1 MDTNSSSKT
10 KIGVLL
16 VGHGSR
22 LPYGKDVV
30 SQIAQ
35 MYSEEAEFLVEV
47 GFMNM
52 SKPSIP
58 EAINRLSENGAT
70 TIVVTPVFL
79 AHGVHTTQDIP
90 RILGLKNGQDDED
103 INEHGHSH
111 GHGHSHDHEDDVEI
125 NFDGEIIYTEPLGA
139 DRRIAAIVKDRVNDA
154 L

>member
-1 MDTNSSSKT
+1 MDTNSSSKN

-30 SQIAQ
+30 SQIADI
-35 MYSEEAEFLVEV
+35 YRKNEDNIVEV

-52 SKPSIP
+52 NKPSIP
-58 EAINRLSENGAT
+58 QAINKLAAEGAEK
-70 TIVVTPVFL
+70 IVVTPVFL

-90 RILGLKNGQDDED
+90 RILGLNNGHDKE
-103 INEHGHSH
+103 EHDHSH
-111 GHGHSHDHEDDVEI
+111 GHGHEHSHDDGSDEEI
-125 NFDGEIIYTEPLGA
+125 EFEGEIIYTEPLGA
-139 DRRIAAIVKDRVNDA
+139 DARIAEIIKDRVEAA

>member
-22 LPYGKDVV
+22 LPFGKDVV
-30 SQIAQ
+30 SQIAD
-35 MYSEEAEFLVEV
+35 MYREDADFLVEV

-58 EAINRLSENGAT
+58 EAVNRLSENGAT
-70 TIVVTPVFL
+70 TIIVTPVFL

-90 RILGLKNGQDDED
+90 RILGLNNGHDE
-103 INEHGHSH
+103 EEVSGHSHQH
-111 GHGHSHDHEDDVEI
+111 GHGHEHEEDVEI
-125 NFDGEIIYTEPLGA
+125 KFEGEIIYTEPLGA
-139 DRRIAAIVKDRVNDA
+139 DRRIADIVKDRVDDA

>member
-30 SQIAQ
+30 SQIAD
-35 MYSEEAEFLVEV
+35 MYRENREFIVEV

-58 EAINRLSENGAT
+58 EAINSLAENGAEK
-70 TIVVTPVFL
+70 IVVTPVFL
-79 AHGVHTTQDIP
+79 AHGVHTTEDIP
-90 RILGLKNGQDDED
+90 RILGLNNGHDESK
-103 INEHGHSH
+103 HGHSH
-111 GHGHSHDHEDDVEI
+111 AHGHNHDDEEIEI
-125 NFDGEIIYTEPLGA
+125 NFKGEIIYTEPLGA
-139 DRRIAAIVKDRVNDA
+139 DRRIADIVKDRVNDA

>member
-1 MDTNSSSKT
+1 MDTNSNSKN

-30 SQIAQ
+30 SQIANI
-35 MYSEEAEFLVEV
+35 YKTNEDYHVEV

-58 EAINRLSENGAT
+58 EAIKKLADDGVEK
-70 TIVVTPVFL
+70 IVVTPVFL

-90 RILGLKNGQDDED
+90 RILGLKNNGHDNDGHSHEGHH
-103 INEHGHSH
+103 HGHSH
-111 GHGHSHDHEDDVEI
+111 EDEVTEKI
-125 NFDGEIIYTEPLGA
+125 EFDGEIIYTEPLGA
-139 DRRIAAIVKDRVNDA
+139 DSRIADIIKDRVQDA

>member
-30 SQIAQ
+30 SQIAE
-35 MYSEEAEFLVEV
+35 MYREDQEFIVEV

-58 EAINRLSENGAT
+58 EAITILADKGAEK
-70 TIVVTPVFL
+70 IIVTPVFL
-79 AHGVHTTQDIP
+79 AHGVHTREDIP
-90 RILGLKNGQDDED
+90 RILGLNNGHDET
-103 INEHGHSH
+103 GKSAHSH
-111 GHGHSHDHEDDVEI
+111 SHSHSHDHEEVAID
-125 NFDGEIIYTEPLGA
+125 FKGEIIYTEPLGA
-139 DRRIAAIVKDRVNDA
+139 DKRIADIVKDRVNDA